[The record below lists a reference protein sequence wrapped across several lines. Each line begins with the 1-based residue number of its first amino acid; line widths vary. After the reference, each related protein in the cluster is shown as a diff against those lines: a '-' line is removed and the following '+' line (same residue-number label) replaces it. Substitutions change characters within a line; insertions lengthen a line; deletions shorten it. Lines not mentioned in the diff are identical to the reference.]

1 MSWRFSV
8 SDGFLA
14 YPDGLVLAGV
24 GWATPLGQPV
34 LGAIG
39 VEGEVAV
46 VADILTRNRRRTVA
60 VVARRW
66 EGLRDVDGGGVTATA
81 GLTEF
86 QNFVLF
92 T

>member
-46 VADILTRNRRRTVA
+46 VADILTRNRRRAVT

-66 EGLRDVDGGGVTATA
+66 EGLRDDDGGGDAA

-92 T
+92 TP